1 MYYNVV
7 IEIDEKDDRG
17 NFIVARELDNKNLDN
32 IKKNILI
39 PYLKRQNIFIDDQYI
54 EYKQIRKINIFQTH
68 STTEII
74 RKIAHS
80 RSPKNSL
87 ISYTK
92 YNVINDRFMTNIT
105 KETLTSIGDML
116 KKDEKDKIDSVLDK
130 NENNTDI
137 SKVFIVHGRNNEIK
151 IEIARFIEN
160 LGLKAIILDEQ
171 SNNGKTIIEK
181 IEQHTNVGYG
191 IVIYTPCDKGGKA
204 DQNIN
209 EYKLRAR
216 QNVLFEHGYLLAKLG
231 RNRVSAVIKQGIE
244 IPSDISG
251 LVYIEHDNNNGWKLA
266 IAKDLAI
273 AGYSIDISLL
283 LNN

>member
-1 MYYNVV
+1 
-7 IEIDEKDDRG
+7 
-17 NFIVARELDNKNLDN
+17 
-32 IKKNILI
+32 
-39 PYLKRQNIFIDDQYI
+39 
-54 EYKQIRKINIFQTH
+54 
-68 STTEII
+68 
-74 RKIAHS
+74 
-80 RSPKNSL
+80 
-87 ISYTK
+87 
-92 YNVINDRFMTNIT
+92 MTNIT